1 MFRILYILIV
11 GVVSMCGIWTS
22 LDVIIPNE
30 VSGKEKS
37 LKNLTLNIFTS
48 NLHILSQSV
57 SQTRIFCLKHF
68 EIFTDARYVKKLAFT

>member
-1 MFRILYILIV
+1 
-11 GVVSMCGIWTS
+11 MCGIWTS

-48 NLHILSQSV
+48 NLHILSQSA
-57 SQTRIFCLKHF
+57 SQTRIFYKKHF
-68 EIFTDARYVKKLAFT
+68 EIFIDARYVMKLAFT